1 MGPCYGL
8 AFFGINELVV
18 TVSLRVAV
26 TTSQA
31 AKDELLTWK
40 LKNTVRSYVTMKLFW
55 LVGSG
60 VSTVLFLE
68 GTRQIGAHYTAD
80 DWMKPK

>member
-1 MGPCYGL
+1 MGACYGL

-40 LKNTVRSYVTMKLFW
+40 IKEYCEKLCNHE
-55 LVGSG
+55 
-60 VSTVLFLE
+60 TFLAC
-68 GTRQIGAHYTAD
+68 GIRCKHCTFPGGNKT
-80 DWMKPK
+80 DWGPLHC